1 MQENEDEPPEYR
13 LKTARL
19 EIDIEVKNDNLVE
32 VKAFRQDYDDE
43 CVGIAEITLETKS
56 YGKAGDISYEIFQNK
71 RGSGYATE
79 MLRGIIAFAYAEL
92 GLVNLYG
99 IAEENN
105 LAAQYVL
112 QRTGFVFNDEVDN
125 GTLLYEAWNPR
136 FQTAR

>member
-1 MQENEDEPPEYR
+1 MQANDDEPPECR

-19 EIDIEVKNDNLVE
+19 DIDIEEKNDGLIE
-32 VKAFRQDYDDE
+32 VKAYRQDYDE
-43 CVGIAEITLETKS
+43 CVGVAEISLQTKT
-56 YGKAGDISYEIFQNK
+56 YGKAGDISYEIFANK
-71 RGSGYATE
+71 RGRGYATE
-79 MLRGIIAFAYAEL
+79 MLRAIIAYAYAEL

-99 IAEENN
+99 VAEKNN

-112 QRTGFVFNDEVDN
+112 QRTGFVFNDQISD